1 MAIMPLGTGNELGSR
16 LGWGNAHRVRSDM
29 GPYLTQVD
37 TGEVVFV
44 DNWHVDYSSG
54 KIAVPEEG
62 GGGDGGG
69 GGGNG
74 GGGDG
79 GGSGSGSGSG
89 SGGGDDS
96 GNNISGGGGGGSST
110 TDADARDNAA
120 GDDGRPKA
128 TAAAS
133 PDANTVGAGMP
144 ADPTLDDV
152 GVPRPTRLSCFLSVG
167 YDAHIAHRF
176 MRKRESK
183 PGLASSRTGNKLWHV
198 WYGLGVIFKK
208 QPVLNNH
215 VELYVDGERVE
226 IPRPVR
232 CIHVLNISTT
242 GDGLNLFRSSHKP
255 SKQDLVREHDP
266 QSYGDGKIEVVAT
279 TGPMELVKMRM
290 HRGKHALRLAQG
302 SEVRLVLRD
311 PGEDGPGGGV
321 GLESYPMQVEGEPFL
336 QMPGEVRVHTP
347 RHRFFVAGPK
357 HGREVDPQHRRNSL
371 AYPRLSVS
379 ASQGDEGEG
388 ESPESGGVV
397 SSPSP
402 LRPPREDHPAGAAD
416 EDV

>member
-133 PDANTVGAGMP
+133 GC
-144 ADPTLDDV
+144 L
-152 GVPRPTRLSCFLSVG
+152 RTR
-167 YDAHIAHRF
+167 
-176 MRKRESK
+176 
-183 PGLASSRTGNKLWHV
+183 
-198 WYGLGVIFKK
+198 
-208 QPVLNNH
+208 
-215 VELYVDGERVE
+215 
-226 IPRPVR
+226 
-232 CIHVLNISTT
+232 
-242 GDGLNLFRSSHKP
+242 RSMTS
-255 SKQDLVREHDP
+255 
-266 QSYGDGKIEVVAT
+266 GC
-279 TGPMELVKMRM
+279 
-290 HRGKHALRLAQG
+290 RG
-302 SEVRLVLRD
+302 
-311 PGEDGPGGGV
+311 
-321 GLESYPMQVEGEPFL
+321 
-336 QMPGEVRVHTP
+336 
-347 RHRFFVAGPK
+347 
-357 HGREVDPQHRRNSL
+357 RR
-371 AYPRLSVS
+371 
-379 ASQGDEGEG
+379 G
-388 ESPESGGVV
+388 
-397 SSPSP
+397 
-402 LRPPREDHPAGAAD
+402 
-416 EDV
+416 